1 MATLI
6 PQSDALNLEKS
17 INAYLSVSLPG
28 VDIKYMRQPLG
39 FGGDEWI
46 EVNQFELLAP
56 QILTRTQHGTGGD
69 AQWQVDINCL
79 IQNTHLSTNLF
90 ELPLLARRVK
100 NLFAVHVA
108 IPINDY
114 DAVGEP
120 QVGNFSLVGLSS
132 FNIPV
137 EPEMRRDQVTVSA
150 TLGYDYA
157 ALV

>member
-46 EVNQFELLAP
+46 EINQFELLAP
-56 QILTRTQHGTGGD
+56 QILTRTQHGIGGD
-69 AQWQVDINCL
+69 GQWQVDVNCL
-79 IQNTHLSTNLF
+79 RINTHGLGNIF
-90 ELPLLARRVK
+90 DLPALARRVR

-114 DAVGEP
+114 DTAGDP
-120 QVGNFSLVGLSS
+120 QVGNFSLISLSS
-132 FNIPV
+132 FNVPV
-137 EPEMRRDQVTVSA
+137 VPEMRRDQVTVSA